1 MRKVSYIAAVMG
13 ASLLVAGAG
22 TPVSADENSF
32 NAAYEAAQSA
42 RKKAASLS
50 YEWRDT
56 GKMLKKAKEAAGKGD
71 YETAEKLAKK
81 AEFQGEMAVAQAN
94 EQEQLWQS
102 AVVK

>member
-1 MRKVSYIAAVMG
+1 MRMVSYIVAVMG
-13 ASLLVAGAG
+13 ASLLVAITG
-22 TPVSADENSF
+22 TPVSADEKSF
-32 NAAYEAAQSA
+32 NATYAAAESA

-56 GKMLKKAKEAAGKGD
+56 AKMLKKAKKSAGKGD
-71 YETAEKLAKK
+71 YETAEKLARMAKM
-81 AEFQGEMAVAQAN
+81 QGEMAVAQAH